1 MQASKIEFL
10 VKSVDILDKSLS
22 TPKLKEVALKFSLDM
37 YTVHTEVESRIERL
51 SVLVDYFKKRPGVMD
66 EDAKKPENMA
76 MKMMLMG
83 DVTEVIQGVCEQADC
98 DPNDMRINL
107 EFIDNS
113 EHALE
118 MTVGLHKKLT
128 PGMRKVI
135 SRLIDIHMARAVSR
149 FNREHPGIIMSGM
162 DVDEFNAQQNEE
174 PELDED
180 VERALNKMKWD
191 KTSRGEA

>member
-22 TPKLKEVALKFSLDM
+22 KPKLKEVALKFSLDM

-98 DPNDMRINL
+98 DPDDLRINL
-107 EFIDNS
+107 EFTDDR

-118 MTVGLHKKLT
+118 MTVGLHKRLSS
-128 PGMRKVI
+128 GMRKVL
-135 SRLIDIHMARAVSR
+135 SKLIDIHMARAVSR

-162 DVDEFNAQQNEE
+162 DVDEFNAHQNEE

>member
-10 VKSVDILDKSLS
+10 VESGDILNKPLPK
-22 TPKLKEVALKFSLDM
+22 PKLKEVALKLSLDM
-37 YTVHTEVESRIERL
+37 YMVHTEVESRIERL

-83 DVTEVIQGVCEQADC
+83 DITEVIQGVCEQADC
-98 DPNDMRINL
+98 DPDDMRINL
-107 EFIDNS
+107 EFTGGS

-118 MTVGLHKKLT
+118 MSVGLHEDLT
-128 PGMRKVI
+128 PGMREII
-135 SRLIDIHMARAVSR
+135 SMLIDIYMSRAVSQ
-149 FNREHPGIIMSGM
+149 FNDEHPGVFMSGM
-162 DVDEFNAQQNEE
+162 SADEFNSLQDDE

-180 VERALNKMKWD
+180 VARALEQMKWD

>member
-1 MQASKIEFL
+1 MQASNMEFL
-10 VKSVDILDKSLS
+10 VKSGDRLHKSI
-22 TPKLKEVALKFSLDM
+22 PKPRLKEVALKLSLDM
-37 YTVHTEVESRIERL
+37 YMVHTEVESRIERL

-76 MKMMLMG
+76 VKMMLMG
-83 DVTEVIQGVCEQADC
+83 DVTEVIQDVCESADC

-107 EFIDNS
+107 EFTGGS

-128 PGMRKVI
+128 PGMQKVI

-149 FNREHPGIIMSGM
+149 FNSEHPGIIMCGM
-162 DVDEFNAQQNEE
+162 DADEFKALQDEE

-180 VERALNKMKWD
+180 VEKALEKMKWD

>member
-22 TPKLKEVALKFSLDM
+22 KPKLKEVALKFSLDM

-66 EDAKKPENMA
+66 EDAKKPEIMA

>member
-22 TPKLKEVALKFSLDM
+22 KPKLKEVALKFSLDM

>member
-10 VKSVDILDKSLS
+10 VESGDILDKSLPK
-22 TPKLKEVALKFSLDM
+22 PKLKEVALKLSLDM